1 VRILVR
7 SPYRCSSER
16 QSVGLRSQRP
26 AVRARPAIPLKKA
39 KDTVLIVVRH
49 EVALDEW
56 STSAQRKEEPS
67 RSATQARVSSP
78 VPNPD
83 VRCWQ
88 RQGAK
93 LGIPPK
99 GRASHPHNPG
109 QGKIG
114 LVNASERSTRLRKY
128 RLPEWWL
135 TTTAMLGHG
144 AGTDSCPAG
153 RHPTPEYR
161 ARLLQSQLTSVERG
175 NPNGV

>member
-1 VRILVR
+1 MANER
-7 SPYRCSSER
+7 STK
-16 QSVGLRSQRP
+16 GG
-26 AVRARPAIPLKKA
+26 
-39 KDTVLIVVRH
+39 T
-49 EVALDEW
+49 
-56 STSAQRKEEPS
+56 S
-67 RSATQARVSSP
+67 RSTAQARVSSP

-114 LVNASERSTRLRKY
+114 LGNASERSTRLRKY
-128 RLPEWWL
+128 CLPERWL
-135 TTTAMLGHG
+135 TKTAMMGPG
-144 AGTDSCPAG
+144 AGTDICPAG

-161 ARLLQSQLTSVERG
+161 AHLLQSQLTSVERG
-175 NPNGV
+175 NPNGVWSHHASGGGGQPPPYAPVGTGRSQKRRPPAERHGKTITRWIGYLPTLKGG